1 MAGEKEFLPGKVPF
15 VQMATARGR
24 HERFFSDFSFNPI
37 IQFLVCRRYE
47 NELLN
52 FRICPSIAPLLFIF
66 VGVMPKFLL

>member
-37 IQFLVCRRYE
+37 IQFLVCRR
-47 NELLN
+47 
-52 FRICPSIAPLLFIF
+52 
-66 VGVMPKFLL
+66 